1 MILRRETDLWASCLY
16 VCATLVAVASVG
28 GNDATLPSTKNSV
41 SAPPTPVLLVVS
53 FDGFRPDYLNRN
65 ITPTLNEFRSAGVRS
80 AYMRNVFPTKTF
92 VNHFSIATG
101 LYSGAHGVVGNEFYD
116 QKLKRNLKYS
126 YDLFHYNEAV
136 LPIWVRKTLLFIDI
150 LL

>member
-1 MILRRETDLWASCLY
+1 MIVRRTSDLRAFCLY
-16 VCATLVAVASVG
+16 VFATLVAVTLVEG
-28 GNDATLPSTKNSV
+28 LPSTKSASSES
-41 SAPPTPVLLVVS
+41 SAPMLLIVS

-80 AYMRNVFPTKTF
+80 DYMRNVFPTKTF

-101 LYSGAHGVVGNEFYD
+101 LYSSVHGVVGNEFYD

-126 YDLFHYNEAV
+126 YDMFHYNEAV
-136 LPIWVRKTLLFIDI
+136 LPIWVRKNATLV
-150 LL
+150 